1 MCVVDVAASVRHDVV
16 TDEQYILEVVPYYN
30 DRWATDKPMTLEEL
44 AAWIGQPNLKTPMS
58 QNLVAALGDWFVYDS
73 DRKELSKDQ
82 VESLWQWYTESPVT
96 GSDPDA
102 VMVYD
107 GSVVNDLDEDEDDW
121 DSAALMVHRNPIP
134 CTEESVA
141 EYARITLDVSAVI
154 LHKASAWLSSRME
167 ELAAVLASN
176 RQSDCHVM
184 PASVREKFAVRIRL
198 NEELE
203 SLPVS
208 GQKQSYRLVREPSY
222 HATNG
227 APRVKFVLRIVG
239 VDDSCVRLFS
249 PLMQPGDDEVV
260 FDVEVSAQHSVAEL
274 AEIAAAE
281 FERRFGLPAGSVM
294 FASED

>member
-16 TDEQYILEVVPYYN
+16 TDEQYILEVVPYYSE
-30 DRWATDKPMTLEEL
+30 RWATDKPMTLEEL
-44 AAWIGQPNLKTPMS
+44 AAWIGQPDLKTPMS
-58 QNLVAALGDWFVYDS
+58 QNLVDALGGWFVYDA

-82 VESLWQWYTESPVT
+82 VEGLWRWYTEAPVT

-102 VMVYD
+102 VTVYD
-107 GSVVNDLDEDEDDW
+107 GEAVDEEEDDW
-121 DSAALMVHRNPIP
+121 DSAALVVHRNPIP
-134 CTEESVA
+134 YTEESVS
-141 EYARITLDVSAVI
+141 EYARVTLDVSSVT
-154 LHKASAWLSSRME
+154 LHKASAWLSSRMA
-167 ELAAVLASN
+167 ELVAVLAAYREKGCN
-176 RQSDCHVM
+176 VM
-184 PASVREKFAVRIRL
+184 PAAVRQNFALRIAGL
-198 NEELE
+198 DKELE
-203 SLPVS
+203 SLP
-208 GQKQSYRLVREPSY
+208 QKQPYRLVREPSY

-249 PLMQPGDDEVV
+249 PLIQPGDDEVV

>member
-30 DRWATDKPMTLEEL
+30 ERWATDKPMTLEEL
-44 AAWIGQPNLKTPMS
+44 AAWIGQPDLKTPMS
-58 QNLVAALGDWFVYDS
+58 QPLEDSLGGWFVYDA

-82 VESLWQWYTESPVT
+82 VESLWQWYTEAPVT

-102 VMVYD
+102 VTVYD
-107 GSVVNDLDEDEDDW
+107 GEAVDEDEDDW
-121 DSAALMVHRNPIP
+121 DSAALVVHRNPIP

-141 EYARITLDVSAVI
+141 EYARITLDVSSVT

-167 ELAAVLASN
+167 ELAAALASS
-176 RQSDCHVM
+176 RQIGCNVI
-184 PASVREKFAVRIRL
+184 PAAVREKFAVRIRL
-198 NEELE
+198 NEDME
-203 SLPVS
+203 SLP
-208 GQKQSYRLVREPSY
+208 QKRSYRLVREPSY

-249 PLMQPGDDEVV
+249 PLIQPGDDEVV

-281 FERRFGLPAGSVM
+281 FECRFGLPAGSVM
-294 FASED
+294 FADED